1 MQPRVGKQQLEQA
14 LMQPRVG
21 KQQLEEALM
30 QPRAR
35 AADGFNEY
43 AKECSID
50 AAAAADESARKKH
63 TMSVCCC

>member
-1 MQPRVGKQQLEQA
+1 MQPRVRKQQLEQ
-14 LMQPRVG
+14 
-21 KQQLEEALM
+21 ALM

-43 AKECSID
+43 AKECGID